1 MKPLPIALLALPL
14 LAGCASAP
22 RPDPWQAVPM
32 EAALPAA
39 CAGDAEAPVMPGGL
53 GIIRS
58 EGRNVLLAALRGCVM
73 AIDIDSGATEPLP
86 THGDAIAPTM
96 LDVASNGIAFSSSL
110 SGSVRVIDARGGIS
124 LNASGLRQPRGLRL
138 LPGGDLLVAE
148 AGAGRVLRLG
158 PGPDSRPRL
167 VAEGLEQPCG
177 LLVADATQ
185 AFVTESAGGRL
196 LRIRLDRDE
205 RREVARGL
213 DQPQGIAR
221 MADGRLAIVEAGKR
235 RLLAVDSL
243 SGEVEVLASNLPVLE
258 PAGSGASYPHAVA
271 DVAAAPDGRL
281 FVSATATR
289 SLLELRPATLPS
301 RR

>member
-1 MKPLPIALLALPL
+1 MKPLPISLSALLF
-14 LAGCASAP
+14 LAGCASVP
-22 RPDPWQAVPM
+22 QPDPWQAVPM
-32 EAALPAA
+32 PAALPPA

-58 EGRNVLLAALRGCVM
+58 EGRDMLLAALRGCVM
-73 AIDIDSGATEPLP
+73 SIDVDSGAAELLP

-110 SGSVRVIDARGGIS
+110 SGSIRVIDPGGAIS
-124 LNASGLRQPRGLRL
+124 LNVSGLQQPRGLRL
-138 LPGGDLLVAE
+138 LPGGDVLVAE

-158 PGPDSRPRL
+158 PGPEPRPRL
-167 VAEGLEQPCG
+167 VADDLDQPCG

-205 RREVARGL
+205 RQTIAHGL

-221 MADGRLAIVEAGKR
+221 MADGRLAVVEAGKQ

-243 SGEVEVLASNLPVLE
+243 SGRIEVLASGLPILQTG
-258 PAGSGASYPHAVA
+258 GSAAHPHAVA
-271 DVAAAPDGRL
+271 DVAVAPDGRL
-281 FVSATATR
+281 FISANATR
-289 SLLELRPATLPS
+289 TILELRPGPAPAT
-301 RR
+301 R